1 MGKTYPAIDPR
12 WRDFITAQ
20 HCFFVATAPR
30 DGRYVNVSPKG
41 LDGTFAVLDELTVAY
56 LDLNGSGIETVA
68 HLRENG
74 RVTLMFCAFDGP
86 PKILRLYGAGRVVR
100 PEDDG
105 FDALLAHFAPRPFVR
120 SVIVVD
126 VDRIQD
132 ACGYGVP
139 LMDYRSDRDQLDR
152 WAASKDHDGLAGYRA
167 DRNALSLDGLPG
179 W

>member
-1 MGKTYPAIDPR
+1 M
-12 WRDFITAQ
+12 
-20 HCFFVATAPR
+20 
-30 DGRYVNVSPKG
+30 NVSPKG
-41 LDGTFAVLDELTVAY
+41 LDGTFAVLDEATVAY

-68 HLRENG
+68 HLQENG

-86 PKILRLYGAGRVVR
+86 PKILRLYGTGRVVR
-100 PEDDG
+100 PDHDG
-105 FDALLAHFAPRPFVR
+105 FEELLGHFAAREHVR

-139 LMDYRSDRDQLDR
+139 LMDYRADRDQLDR
-152 WAASKDHDGLAGYRA
+152 FAASKGDDGLAEYRA
-167 DRNALSLDGLPG
+167 DRNAVSLDGLPG

>member
-1 MGKTYPAIDPR
+1 MGRTYPAIDQR
-12 WRDFITAQ
+12 WQDFIAAQ
-20 HCFFVATAPR
+20 RCFFVATAPR

-41 LDGTFAVLDELTVAY
+41 LDGTFAVLDGTTVAY

-68 HLRENG
+68 HLQENG

-86 PKILRLYGAGRVVR
+86 PKILRLYGTGRVVR
-100 PEDDG
+100 PDDDG
-105 FDALLAHFAPRPFVR
+105 FDELLAHFAPRPYVR
-120 SVIVVD
+120 SAIVVD

-139 LMDYRSDRDQLDR
+139 LMDYQGDRDQLDR
-152 WAASKDHDGLAGYRA
+152 FAASKGSDGLAAYRA
-167 DRNALSLDGLPG
+167 DRNAASLDGLPG

>member
-1 MGKTYPAIDPR
+1 MGRTYDEIDGR
-12 WRDFITAQ
+12 WRKFIDAQ
-20 HCFFVATAPR
+20 HCFFVATAPL
-30 DGRYVNVSPKG
+30 DGGHVNLSPKG
-41 LDGTFAVLDELTVAY
+41 MAGTFAVVDERTVAY

-68 HLRENG
+68 HVRENG
-74 RVTLMFCAFDGP
+74 RVTIMFCAFDGP
-86 PKILRLYGAGRVVR
+86 PKILRLYGTGRVVR

-105 FDALLAHFAPRPFVR
+105 FADAMSHFPPRKWVR

-139 LMDYRSDRDQLDR
+139 LMDYRDERDQLDR
-152 WAASKDHDGLAGYRA
+152 FADNKGVEGLAAYRA
-167 DRNALSLDGLPG
+167 ERNAVSIDGLPG

>member
-1 MGKTYPAIDPR
+1 VGRTYPAIDER
-12 WRDFITAQ
+12 WRDFIAAQ

-41 LDGTFAVLDELTVAY
+41 LDGTFAVLNEATVAY

-86 PKILRLYGAGRVVR
+86 PKILRLYGTGRVVR
-100 PEDDG
+100 PADDG
-105 FDALLAHFAPRPFVR
+105 FEELLARFPPCDHVR
-120 SVIVVD
+120 SVIVGD
-126 VDRIQD
+126 IDRIQD

-139 LMDYRSDRDQLDR
+139 LMDYRTDRNQLDR
-152 WAASKDHDGLAGYRA
+152 WAASKGPEGLAAYRA
-167 DRNALSLDGLPG
+167 DRNAVSLDGLPG

>member
-1 MGKTYPAIDPR
+1 MGRTYPAIDER
-12 WRDFITAQ
+12 WRDFIAAQ

-30 DGRYVNVSPKG
+30 DGQYVNVSPKG
-41 LDGTFAVLDELTVAY
+41 LHGTFAVLDEARVAY

-86 PKILRLYGAGRVVR
+86 PKILRLYGTGRVVR
-100 PEDDG
+100 PEEDG
-105 FDALLAHFAPRPFVR
+105 FDELLGRFAPREHVR

-139 LMDYRSDRDQLDR
+139 LMDYRTDRDQLDR
-152 WAASKDHDGLAGYRA
+152 FAASKGRDGLAEYRA